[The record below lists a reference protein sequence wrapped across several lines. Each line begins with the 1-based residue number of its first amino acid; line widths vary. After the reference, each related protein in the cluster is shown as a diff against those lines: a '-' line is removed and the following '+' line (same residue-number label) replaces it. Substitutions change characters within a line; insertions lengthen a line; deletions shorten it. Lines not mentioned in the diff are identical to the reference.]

1 MNPILIMIIIII
13 IIIIIIML
21 NAGVRF
27 KKVPPKLNQIN
38 IKDLKH
44 VVGWR
49 SDARIHFTLNQNIS
63 CEK

>member
-1 MNPILIMIIIII
+1 
-13 IIIIIIML
+13 ML

-44 VVGWR
+44 VGWR